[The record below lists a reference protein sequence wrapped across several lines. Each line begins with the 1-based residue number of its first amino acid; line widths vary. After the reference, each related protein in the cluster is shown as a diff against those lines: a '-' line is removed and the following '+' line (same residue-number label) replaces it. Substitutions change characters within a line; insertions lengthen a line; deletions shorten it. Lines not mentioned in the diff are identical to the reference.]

1 MGEIQTRENGSLVCH
16 ETGQVRAGPAS
27 AGGEGRQGAPLPRA
41 GRGAAGRVSASRPA
55 APQLQQFS
63 CCMHPCITAS
73 LSPLRHPLAQVTAYA
88 IDSVQQ
94 RGRLFVSPGDQV
106 YEGQVIGIY
115 QRQGD
120 LKVSPKDCPCRQGR
134 SVPRCSCAVVGL
146 AVRCACGMV
155 LHSG

>member
-16 ETGQVRAGPAS
+16 ETGQVHARGRSLQLWKAPCCSFTNIAHVALPAHWLDVGHPTS
-27 AGGEGRQGAPLPRA
+27 LP
-41 GRGAAGRVSASRPA
+41 V
-55 APQLQQFS
+55 
-63 CCMHPCITAS
+63 
-73 LSPLRHPLAQVTAYA
+73 QVTAYA

-120 LKVSPKDCPCRQGR
+120 LKVGGRDGQGHG
-134 SVPRCSCAVVGL
+134 VGWRCGSLDLVHN
-146 AVRCACGMV
+146 GMQ
-155 LHSG
+155 